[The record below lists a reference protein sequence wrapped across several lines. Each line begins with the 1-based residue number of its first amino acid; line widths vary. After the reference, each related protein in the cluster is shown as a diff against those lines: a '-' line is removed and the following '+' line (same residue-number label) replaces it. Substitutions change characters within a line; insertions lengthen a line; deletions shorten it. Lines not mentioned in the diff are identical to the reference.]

1 MAPAPPPANSH
12 VRYGTP
18 AGRWVIAATVAGS
31 GMAFLDSTVVNVA
44 LPAIGRDLH
53 AGLDGLQWTVNAYLL
68 TLGSLLV
75 LGGSLGDIYG
85 RRRLFVTGLVAF
97 TAASALCGLAPSMG
111 VLIAAR
117 ALQGAGGAMLVP
129 GSLALLTA
137 SFHAEDRSA
146 AVGAWS
152 GLAGVAAA
160 VGPFVGGWLVDGVS
174 WRLVFLLNV
183 PVAAAAV
190 AMTVT
195 HVPESR
201 DPDAVPAPDLAGAV
215 VATLGLAGVVFALI
229 QWSAGGVSAAVV
241 VTGVLGTLALVAFPF
256 VERRSRQPLV
266 PLDIFSSRQFSGANA
281 TTLAV
286 YAAFGG
292 ALFLLVLELQQV
304 LHYSAL
310 AAGSSL
316 MPITCIMLALSSRTA
331 RLGQRIGPRIPMTVG
346 PMVIAGGLVVLS
358 GLRPG
363 DSYVSGV
370 LGGVVVVGLGLAFTV
385 PPLTAAVMGAVEERH
400 VGVGAAVNNAV
411 ARVGTLLS
419 VAVLPLAAGL
429 GGLAPTDPRYRDGVS
444 RALLLS
450 AGLCVAGGIVAFIT
464 VRRSAPVVP
473 VTQPGISHAC
483 ADPCIREP
491 ATPAA

>member
-1 MAPAPPPANSH
+1 MASAPPAPGAH

-44 LPAIGRDLH
+44 LPSIGRDLH
-53 AGLDGLQWTVNAYLL
+53 AGLAGLQWTVNGYLL
-68 TLGSLLV
+68 TLGSLLL
-75 LGGSLGDIYG
+75 LGGSLGDLYG
-85 RRRLFVTGLVAF
+85 RRRLFVAGLVAF
-97 TAASALCGLAPSMG
+97 TAASVLCGLAPSLG

-117 ALQGAGGAMLVP
+117 ALQGVGGAMLVP

-137 SFHAEDRSA
+137 SFRTEDRSA

-160 VGPFVGGWLVDGVS
+160 IGPFIGGWLVDGVS
-174 WRLVFLLNV
+174 WRLVFLLNL
-183 PVAAAAV
+183 PVAATAIV
-190 AMTVT
+190 ITLR
-195 HVPESR
+195 HVPDSR
-201 DPDAVPAPDLAGAV
+201 DYEAMHSPDVAGALI
-215 VATLGLAGVVFALI
+215 ATLGLGGVVFALI
-229 QWSAGGVSAAVV
+229 QWSAHGTSAAVV
-241 VTGVLGTLALVAFPF
+241 VTGVIGTVALVAFPF
-256 VERRSRQPLV
+256 VERGTRQPLV
-266 PLDIFSSRQFSGANA
+266 PLDIFRNRQFSGANA

-316 MPITCIMLALSSRTA
+316 LPITLIMLTLSARTA
-331 RLGQRIGPRIPMTVG
+331 RLGQRIGPRGPMTVG
-346 PMVIAGGLVVLS
+346 PMVIAGGLVLLS
-358 GLRPG
+358 RLRPG
-363 DSYVSGV
+363 DSYLSGV
-370 LGGVVVVGLGLAFTV
+370 LGGVVVVGLGLALTV

-429 GGLAPTDPRYRDGVS
+429 GGLAPGDPRYRDGVS
-444 RALLLS
+444 QALLLS
-450 AGLCVAGGIVAFIT
+450 AGLCVAGGLVAFVT
-464 VRRSAPVVP
+464 VRRSSPVTA

-483 ADPCIREP
+483 ADPCLREH
-491 ATPAA
+491 AAS